1 MELKYFKISEFD
13 SPDLPGSGMNMK
25 PEFLQKLDNARAI
38 AGIPFKINSGFRT
51 LAHNKSLIARGLKA
65 VQNSPHLAG
74 YAADIAIPNGA
85 SKERFIIVNALL
97 KAGFTRIG
105 IDKTFVHCDCDPT
118 KDKEVIWLY

>member
-1 MELKYFKISEFD
+1 
-13 SPDLPGSGMNMK
+13 MK